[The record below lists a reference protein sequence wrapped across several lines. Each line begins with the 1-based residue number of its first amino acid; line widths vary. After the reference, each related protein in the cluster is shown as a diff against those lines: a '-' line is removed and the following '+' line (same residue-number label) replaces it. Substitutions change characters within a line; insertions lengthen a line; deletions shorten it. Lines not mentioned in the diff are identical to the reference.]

1 MLTLWQDLRYGARML
16 LKNPGFTAVAV
27 VTLALGIGANAA
39 IFSVVNATLLRP
51 LPFEDPDRLIMIRET
66 KLPQFPEFSVSPG
79 NFLDWKKQNTVFERL
94 VAMQDA
100 SFNLIGVVDPERL
113 RGMRVTDGFFAMLG
127 ARPRIGRDF
136 LPEEDQP
143 GRNNVVILSHGLW
156 QRRFGADPNIVNRAI
171 TFSGGSYTVVGV
183 MPATFRFGDGG
194 AEFWTPMAFT
204 AEQAQQHGSHYVSAI
219 GRLKPGVALAQ
230 ARSEMGMIADR
241 LAKQYPD
248 NNTGWNVKLT
258 PLLEYTVSSV
268 KPALLVLLGAVAF
281 VLLIACVNVANLL
294 LARSAAREK
303 EIAIRVSLGA
313 GRWRIARQLLTE
325 SALLA
330 LAGGTVG
337 LTLAKWGKDLLLA
350 LAPEDLPRLS
360 DVSLDGRALAF
371 TAAITL
377 LTGLGFG
384 LFPAL
389 QASKIRGSNLNETLK
404 DAGRGSTDD
413 GRRRLI
419 RGALV
424 VLEVALALELLVG
437 AGLLI
442 KSFLRLRSVDPGFNP
457 AGALTAQIPLSQRKY
472 PEDSQRVAFYTQ
484 LIEKVA
490 ALPGVQ
496 AAGAAM
502 VTPLSGNDFVLGFM
516 IEGRPPYPAGSEP
529 DTNYYSVTPGYFKAM
544 GIPLLR
550 GRLFTERDAKDAT
563 RVVII
568 NETMAKRF
576 FPGEDPIGKRLHVT
590 MGPLLYR
597 EIVGIVGD
605 VKHYSLDQ
613 ETKAQTYEPYAQQ
626 PFSGM
631 TLVARTSGDP
641 AGLSAAIRGEVLK
654 IDKELP
660 ISNVRTLEQY
670 LSTSIAQQRFSV
682 LLLGIFAA
690 VAMALACVGIY
701 GVLSYSVAQR
711 RREIGVRMALGA
723 ARRDVLRLVV
733 GHAMLLT
740 LIGVAI
746 GLGAAFALTRVMST
760 LLFGVSATDPMT
772 FVLIALLLVA
782 VALLAA
788 LVPARRATKVDPMV
802 ALRCE

>member
-1 MLTLWQDLRYGARML
+1 
-16 LKNPGFTAVAV
+16 
-27 VTLALGIGANAA
+27 
-39 IFSVVNATLLRP
+39 
-51 LPFEDPDRLIMIRET
+51 
-66 KLPQFPEFSVSPG
+66 
-79 NFLDWKKQNTVFERL
+79 
-94 VAMQDA
+94 MQDA
-100 SFNLIGVVDPERL
+100 SFNLIGVSDPERL

-127 ARPRIGRDF
+127 ARPHMGRDF

-143 GRNNVVILSHGLW
+143 GRANVVILSHGLW

-183 MPATFRFGDGG
+183 MPASFRFGDGG

-230 ARSEMGMIADR
+230 ARSEMSMIADR

-248 NNTGWNVKLT
+248 NNTGWNVRLT

-360 DVSLDGRALAF
+360 DVALDGRALAF
-371 TAAITL
+371 TAALSL

-389 QASKIRGSNLNETLK
+389 QASNIRGPNLNETLK

-419 RGALV
+419 RGSLV
-424 VLEVALALELLVG
+424 VLEVALALVLLVG

-502 VTPLSGNDFVLGFM
+502 VTPLSGNDFVLGFR

-550 GRLFTERDAKDAT
+550 GRLFTERDTKDAP
-563 RVVII
+563 RVIII

-590 MGPLLYR
+590 MGPVLYR

-613 ETKAQTYEPYAQQ
+613 EAKAQTYEPYAQQ

-641 AGLSAAIRGEVLK
+641 AGLSSAIRGEVLK

-660 ISNVRTLEQY
+660 ISNVKTLEQY

-701 GVLSYSVAQR
+701 GVLSYSVTQR

-772 FVLIALLLVA
+772 FGLIALLLIA